1 MEHKGQRQM
10 NNEKYKYFMAVFNAD
25 KEKTTDTA
33 SISGWLSVLQD
44 QLLLY
49 NNADFVATIIH
60 DKDTL
65 ESGEIKTIHLH
76 AFIELKEK
84 ATKKQFLAELSEYLD
99 IDTHLISLEGS
110 NSAYLGVQYL
120 THKNQKDKYQYDTSL
135 VKTDNRE
142 LYEQRLENVYI
153 DPQQKIFGAM
163 KEAKTMTE
171 FIELTD
177 IGTAQK
183 FRNLFKDIKEEQ
195 KLSYQQVI
203 TQLER
208 YEYNF
213 NQLETELNLLFDVLF
228 SVMTSTQKEIAK
240 LDERKKLI
248 LSRFFDF

>member
-1 MEHKGQRQM
+1 M
-10 NNEKYKYFMAVFNAD
+10 NNEKYNYFLAVFNAD
-25 KEKTTDTA
+25 KEKATDTA
-33 SISGWLSVLQD
+33 SISDFLAVLQD

-49 NNADFVATIIH
+49 NKANFTATIIH
-60 DKDTL
+60 DRDEL
-65 ESGEIKTIHLH
+65 ENGELKTIHLH

-110 NSAYLGVQYL
+110 NSAFLGVQYL
-120 THKNQKDKYQYDTSL
+120 THKNKTDKYQYDTSL
-135 VKTDNRE
+135 VKTDNRD
-142 LYEQRLENVYI
+142 LYEQRLNNIYI
-153 DPQQKIFGAM
+153 DPQQKIFSAM
-163 KEAKTMTE
+163 KEAKSMTE
-171 FIELTD
+171 FIDMTD

-183 FRNLFKDIKEEQ
+183 FRSLFKDIKEEQ
-195 KLSYQQVI
+195 RLSYQQVI

-213 NQLETELNLLFDVLF
+213 EHLETELNELFELLDMNL
-228 SVMTSTQKEIAK
+228 SKTMKEIIK

>member
-1 MEHKGQRQM
+1 M
-10 NNEKYKYFMAVFNAD
+10 NNEKYKYFMAVLNAD
-25 KEKTTDTA
+25 KEKATDTA
-33 SISGWLSVLQD
+33 SINDFLAVLQD
-44 QLLLY
+44 QILLY

-65 ESGEIKTIHLH
+65 ETGELKTTHLH

-84 ATKKQFLAELSEYLD
+84 ATKKQFLAELSEYLG

-120 THKNQKDKYQYDTSL
+120 THKNQPNKYPYDTSL
-135 VKTDNRE
+135 VKTDNRD
-142 LYEQRLENVYI
+142 LYEQRLNNVYI
-153 DPQQKIFGAM
+153 DPQQKIFNAM

-171 FIELTD
+171 FVDMTD

-183 FRNLFKDIKEEQ
+183 FRSLFKDIKEEQ
-195 KLSYQQVI
+195 RLSYQQI
-203 TQLER
+203 ISQLER

-213 NQLETELNLLFDVLF
+213 DHLETEINELFELLELNLSKTMKD
-228 SVMTSTQKEIAK
+228 IIK
-240 LDERKKLI
+240 LDERKKTI